1 MHFSF
6 LILIIFSTSPILVS
20 ALTGDASPNAYWK
33 FDEIMGKSAFD
44 SSGNGNNGT
53 ISGATWTA
61 GKIGNALSF
70 DGINGYVKAGNKAN
84 LNINGNQITIEAW
97 VYPKS
102 LSESYI
108 VSKFNG
114 DTVTS
119 GYNLL
124 ITQSNIYFRLGD
136 GKTRYQFA
144 PSHGMSTN
152 TWYHIVALYDGK
164 SMKIYK
170 NGLALP
176 GSTSFSGNIS
186 RNSNNVTIG
195 QRVGNSY
202 RWNGFID
209 EVKIYNRALS
219 AAEVLADYK
228 GVLSDTILP
237 TITISSPVNSQ
248 TFTTPSI
255 TVRGSAND
263 NIAVSKV
270 EVKLNS
276 GTFQVASGTGNWSM
290 PLTLV
295 SGSNTITARATDT
308 SNNIKEA
315 SITVTYTPSTPPS
328 DITPPTITISSPINS
343 QTFTTPSIT
352 VRGSANDNI
361 AVSKVEVKLNS
372 GTFQVASGTGN
383 WSMPL
388 TLVSGSNTIT
398 ARATDTS
405 NNIKEASITVTYT
418 PSTPPSDIT
427 PPTITISS
435 PINSQTFT
443 TPSITVRGSAND
455 NIAVSKVEVKLNSG
469 TFQVASGTG
478 NWSMPLTLV
487 SGSNTITARATDTSN
502 NIKEAS
508 ISVTY
513 TSPDTTP
520 PAISAILSSSITS
533 TSASIS
539 WTTDEVSDT
548 QIEYGTTTS
557 YGSSSTVNTN
567 LVTSHSQSL
576 SGLTAS
582 TVYHYRVKSRDA
594 SGNPAN
600 SGEYTFT
607 TISSS
612 VSSGSLKLTVDHT
625 KIGSALSDFP
635 ILVHLGKTSGVNSF
649 DTSFVLTELGSDAN
663 RKKIS
668 ITTISGTE
676 LYVEIEK
683 WDSISKEA
691 WLWVKVPG
699 ISSSTD
705 TILNLN
711 YDINRADNT
720 AYVGD
725 IGSNAAKQVWTNG
738 FALVNHYAETGSG
751 VSGEFK
757 DSTSNGLSATG
768 GNGDSS
774 ATPAT
779 VAAKIGS
786 GLQFD
791 GANDYVITPGSTK
804 LSITTT
810 CAFTLSFWMKPTVN
824 PQASSYSE
832 WYIIPMGKEDNSGM
846 EWQIVMGKD
855 KDYLGEGSD
864 ILRWYQ
870 YDSALE
876 SYGPGDGYAGPWKL
890 NTWEYYTNTASC
902 TDGSHGTPR
911 SYKNNY
917 PYNGAPETW
926 DSYFTGASQTGQ
938 AGWNYKATGSR
949 FRVGN
954 SRVYTGHDGYYEGQF
969 DEIEISNVVR
979 SKSWIDAS
987 YYSNIDGLL
996 SFI

>member
-1 MHFSF
+1 MISSNKTIYYKSKNFLAAHNLKKFMHFSF

-237 TITISSPVNSQ
+237 TITISSPV
-248 TFTTPSI
+248 
-255 TVRGSAND
+255 
-263 NIAVSKV
+263 
-270 EVKLNS
+270 
-276 GTFQVASGTGNWSM
+276 
-290 PLTLV
+290 
-295 SGSNTITARATDT
+295 
-308 SNNIKEA
+308 
-315 SITVTYTPSTPPS
+315 
-328 DITPPTITISSPINS
+328 
-343 QTFTTPSIT
+343 
-352 VRGSANDNI
+352 
-361 AVSKVEVKLNS
+361 
-372 GTFQVASGTGN
+372 
-383 WSMPL
+383 
-388 TLVSGSNTIT
+388 
-398 ARATDTS
+398 
-405 NNIKEASITVTYT
+405 
-418 PSTPPSDIT
+418 
-427 PPTITISS
+427 
-435 PINSQTFT
+435 NSQTFT